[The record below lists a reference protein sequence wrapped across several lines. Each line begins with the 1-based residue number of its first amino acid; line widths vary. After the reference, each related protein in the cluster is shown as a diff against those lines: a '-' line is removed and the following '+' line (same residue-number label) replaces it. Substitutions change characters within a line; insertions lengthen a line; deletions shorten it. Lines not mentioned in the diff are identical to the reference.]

1 MRHAFI
7 VFDYEN
13 DLAHA
18 KEIANSGVIK
28 ATAPAGLDNATA
40 FKQAQGNGDAAVKQ
54 LIDKGLEGTSVTV
67 VVIGHGTAGLAY
79 VSYAIAQSIE
89 RQSGVLGVFVGGG
102 RSAVP
107 FEKEAGVLME
117 AGGYDS
123 VDWNPSTFAA
133 QVEDAATDWKRFARP
148 KPLGSHG

>member
-1 MRHAFI
+1 MRHAFL
-7 VFDYEN
+7 VFDYDN
-13 DLAHA
+13 DLAYA
-18 KEIANSGVIK
+18 KEVASSGAIK
-28 ATAPAGLDNATA
+28 ATAPAGLDNANA
-40 FKQAQGNGDAAVKQ
+40 FKQAQANGDVAVKQ

-67 VVIGHGTAGLAY
+67 VVIGHGTASLPY

-102 RSAVP
+102 RSPVP
-107 FEKEAGVLME
+107 FEKEAAALME
-117 AGGYDS
+117 AGGYES
-123 VDWNPSTFAA
+123 VDWNPSAFAD